1 MKKQLAEGEEKE
13 VTMVRD
19 RHEFRITRY
28 IQRREKRRKER
39 KE

>member
-1 MKKQLAEGEEKE
+1 MKKQLAEGEEE

-28 IQRREKRRKER
+28 IQRKEKRRKER